1 MSIVILGLGP
11 GDSKYLTREAWQ
23 VLQGANAVYVRTRR
37 HPTVAELPAHL
48 AIHAFDH
55 VYESEDEFA
64 VVYKTIAQEVV
75 RLGQLPDGVIYAV
88 PGHPLVGEASVQHIL
103 TLARQVDLCVRI
115 VEGLSFIEPT
125 LSLLG
130 IDALSGLQ
138 IGDAIE
144 VAAQYHPSLN
154 TDRPALLA
162 QIYGQRMAG
171 EVKLTL
177 MNQYPDDYP
186 VTLVFGAGTI
196 HAHQKTIPLY
206 QIDAQEEIDHLT
218 ALYVPPLPRQG
229 ALETFQDTIA
239 HLRAPNGCPWDR
251 EQTHQSLR
259 SCLLEEAYEVL
270 QALDS
275 QDMDALR
282 EELGDLL
289 LQIVLH
295 AQLATEAGY
304 FKFADVVD
312 HIDTKIKRRHPH
324 VFGQAVLDGSEEVLH
339 NWEEIKREERGQK
352 DHHDILSGVPTALPS
367 LALADSYQ
375 RRVVRVGFDWPDI
388 SGVIGKVN
396 EELGEFR
403 EAPDEESQASEFGDL
418 LFALVN
424 YARWLDIDAESAL
437 RGTNARFARRF
448 SAMEQLAHERGTKL
462 EHLSLDEQEALWQE
476 VKKADG

>member
-1 MSIVILGLGP
+1 MGIVILGLGP

-23 VLQGANAVYVRTRR
+23 VLQEASGVYVRTRR

-55 VYESEDEFA
+55 VYEREDEFP
-64 VVYKTIAQEVV
+64 VVYETIAREVV
-75 RLGQLPDGVIYAV
+75 RLGQSPEGVIYAV
-88 PGHPLVGEASVQHIL
+88 PGHPLVGETSVQHIL
-103 TLARQVDLCVRI
+103 SLACEMDLPVRI

-125 LSLLG
+125 LSMLG

-138 IGDAIE
+138 IADAIE
-144 VAAQYHPSLN
+144 LAALYHPSLN
-154 TDRPALLA
+154 TDRPALLG

-196 HAHQKTIPLY
+196 HAHQKTVPLY
-206 QIDAQEEIDHLT
+206 QIDTREEIDHLT

-239 HLRAPNGCPWDR
+239 HLRAPDGCPWDR

-304 FKFADVVD
+304 FKFADIVD

-324 VFGQAVLDGSEEVLH
+324 VFGQTVLNGSVEVLQ

-352 DHHDILSGVPTALPS
+352 DHQDILSGVPTALPS

-388 SGVIGKVN
+388 SGVIDKVN

-403 EAPDEESQASEFGDL
+403 EAPDQESQASEFGDL

-424 YARWLDIDAESAL
+424 YARWRDIDAESAL
-437 RGTNARFARRF
+437 REANARFAHRF
-448 SAMEQLAHERGTKL
+448 SAMERLARERGTQL
-462 EHLSLDEQEALWQE
+462 EQLSLDEQEALWQE